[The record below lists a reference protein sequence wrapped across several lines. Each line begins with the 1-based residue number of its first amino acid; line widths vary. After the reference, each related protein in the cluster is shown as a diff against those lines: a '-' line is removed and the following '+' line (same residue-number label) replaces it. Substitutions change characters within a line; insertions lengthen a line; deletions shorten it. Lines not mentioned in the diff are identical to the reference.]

1 MTIRWIALAISAIAF
16 IIAAWNARKTSSYAR
31 QAGEA
36 ARRAQAANREAWG
49 MLAEV
54 QLRNLKRRRP

>member
-1 MTIRWIALAISAIAF
+1 MTIRWIALAVALASLAVVC
-16 IIAAWNARKTSSYAR
+16 WNARKTSSYAR
-31 QAGEA
+31 QSQDS

-54 QLRNLKRRRP
+54 QLRSLKRRR